1 MKTKKKGPAPRG
13 VKQALEFVIG
23 LHMGTVPVCT
33 REGLGR
39 KTEAA
44 IGLPF
49 PGFIFKT
56 DQRNRPLLCHKIAAV
71 LILFSKVSLMYALMV
86 NPAWRA
92 NIAICR

>member
-39 KTEAA
+39 KNGSREMTSVVC
-44 IGLPF
+44 
-49 PGFIFKT
+49 FI
-56 DQRNRPLLCHKIAAV
+56 L
-71 LILFSKVSLMYALMV
+71 
-86 NPAWRA
+86 
-92 NIAICR
+92 